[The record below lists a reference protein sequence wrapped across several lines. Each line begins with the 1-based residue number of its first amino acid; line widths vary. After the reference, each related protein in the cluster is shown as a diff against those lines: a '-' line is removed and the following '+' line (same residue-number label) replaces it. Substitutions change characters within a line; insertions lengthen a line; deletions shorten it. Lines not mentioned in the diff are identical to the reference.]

1 MMKNSENLYD
11 LSPEQLEIVNE
22 GKYLPGNHKKESE
35 AFLRACLGEQMYEKI
50 MSAEAGRR
58 HPYVAARLFL
68 SDDNWRKYVWIEQY
82 GSLDDYPLS

>member
-1 MMKNSENLYD
+1 MKKSNDLYE
-11 LSPEQLEIVNE
+11 LSPEQLEIFSD
-22 GKYLPGNHKKESE
+22 GKYLPGNYKREAD
-35 AFLRACLGEQMYEKI
+35 AFLKTCIGAQLYDKV

-68 SDDNWRKYVWIEQY
+68 SEDDWRKYVWIEQY

>member
-1 MMKNSENLYD
+1 MKKSNDLYA
-11 LSPEQLEIVNE
+11 LSPEQLEIFSD
-22 GKYLPGNHKKESE
+22 GKYLPGNYKREAD
-35 AFLRACLGEQMYEKI
+35 AFLKTCIGAQMYDKV

-68 SDDNWRKYVWIEQY
+68 SEDDWRKYVWIEQY

>member
-1 MMKNSENLYD
+1 MKKSNDLYE
-11 LSPEQLEIVNE
+11 LSPEQLAIFSD
-22 GKYLPGNHKKESE
+22 GKYLPGNYKREAD
-35 AFLRACLGEQMYEKI
+35 AFLKTCIGAQMYDKV

-68 SDDNWRKYVWIEQY
+68 SEDDWRKYVWIEQY

>member
-1 MMKNSENLYD
+1 MKKSNDLYE
-11 LSPEQLEIVNE
+11 LSPEQLEIFSD
-22 GKYLPGNHKKESE
+22 GKYLPGNYKRE
-35 AFLRACLGEQMYEKI
+35 ADAFVKTCIGAQMYDKV

-68 SDDNWRKYVWIEQY
+68 SEDDWRKYVWIEQY